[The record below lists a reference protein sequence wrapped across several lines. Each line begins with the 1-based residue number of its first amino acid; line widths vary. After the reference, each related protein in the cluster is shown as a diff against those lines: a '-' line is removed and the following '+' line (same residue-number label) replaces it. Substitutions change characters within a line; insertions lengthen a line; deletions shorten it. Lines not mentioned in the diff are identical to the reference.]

1 MNYGKLNE
9 DIYERSVVK
18 VIKTSAKECIQFY
31 DGAEIGD
38 FCAIFPCEQINGL
51 VSAQATA
58 GGKNAVLRAYEAA
71 LNVIAARG
79 AFDCA
84 DNKAYADISL
94 FIPAKTR
101 EIKVREMLAEA
112 ARRADQL
119 RIPIGNVN
127 VQIMPWVGMETANCV
142 VYTALHDWVKRKGA
156 APGDDIVMTKWIGLE
171 GTALIARSSFDKLK
185 THYPTDLVEN
195 AADFLKYLSVMP
207 EAATAVKSGASYLQA
222 AREGGIFGGL
232 WELAANNNVGLVVDL
247 KSIPVRQETVEVC
260 EYFDFNPYEL
270 MAGGSLLI
278 TCPNGGDLV
287 KKLADCGIFSAVIG
301 KITKGND
308 RLICHE
314 GENRF
319 LEPVRGDEIYRYYT
333 TPVSWRK

>member
-18 VIKTSAKECIQFY
+18 VIKTNAKECKQFY
-31 DGAEIGD
+31 NGAEIGD
-38 FCAIFPCEQINGL
+38 FCAIFPCEPMNGFA
-51 VSAQATA
+51 SAQATA
-58 GGKNAVLRAYEAA
+58 GGKNAVLRAYQAA
-71 LNVIAARG
+71 LNDITARG

-84 DNKAYADISL
+84 DNQAYADISL
-94 FIPAKTR
+94 FIPPKMR

-112 ARRADQL
+112 AKRADEL
-119 RIPIGNVN
+119 RIPIANVN
-127 VQIMPWVGMETANCV
+127 VQSMPWVGMETANCV
-142 VYTALHDWVKRKGA
+142 VYTALRDWVKRKGA

-171 GTALIARSSFDKLK
+171 GTALIAKSSFDKLK
-185 THYPTDLVEN
+185 AHYPTDLVAD
-195 AADFLKYLSVMP
+195 AADFFKYLSVMP

-278 TCPNGGDLV
+278 TCLNGGDLV